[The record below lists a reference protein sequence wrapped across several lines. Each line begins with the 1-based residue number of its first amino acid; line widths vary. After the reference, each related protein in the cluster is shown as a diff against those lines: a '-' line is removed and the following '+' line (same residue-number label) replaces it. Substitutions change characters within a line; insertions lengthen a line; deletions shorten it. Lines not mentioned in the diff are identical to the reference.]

1 MSLPDHSAPPLG
13 QGVRVRIA
21 PSPSGY
27 LHVGTARTAVYNYL
41 FARHHKGK
49 FILRIEDTDT
59 ARSSSEMADVILE
72 SMLWLGLSWD
82 EGPIHQSQR
91 FDRYAEWGKKLA
103 RTGHSYWCYCSP
115 EELEQRRKEAM
126 EKKIAWKY
134 DRKCLKLS
142 TEEIESNRKANKPAA
157 LRLKVPEGKT
167 SFKDLVSGELGREN
181 VDIEDMVCLRSD
193 GRPTY
198 NFAVVVDD
206 YEMKISHVIRGNDH
220 ISNTFKQILLY
231 RAFDLPVP
239 QFAHLPLILG
249 MDKKKVSKRE
259 GAVAVTDYRDMGY
272 FPETLLNFLA
282 LLGWSPGDG
291 REIMPLEE
299 LIQAFTLERVNP
311 ANAAFDTQ
319 KLEWMNG
326 EYIRKIS
333 DAELAQRAFPF
344 LEKAGLVSSA
354 GKSGQQDYLVKVV
367 SLLKE
372 RCRLLTD
379 FAELGDYFFKEEF
392 DYDPKGVEKQ
402 FADPKAAER
411 LQKILDAWK
420 TIDPFS
426 KEKTEDSLRQ
436 LSEKEGEKPAAFI
449 HPIRLA
455 ITGKTMG
462 PALFDIVE
470 TLGKERVL
478 SRLSRA
484 GAFIKSRVGSP
495 AS

>member
-41 FARHHKGK
+41 FARHHNGK

-59 ARSSSEMADVILE
+59 ARSSSEMVDVILE
-72 SMLWLGLSWD
+72 SMRWLGLSWD

-103 RTGHSYWCYCSP
+103 ESGHSYWCFCSP
-115 EELEQRRKEAM
+115 EELEVRRKAAM
-126 EKKIAWKY
+126 EQKIAWKY

-142 TEEIESNRKANKPAA
+142 PEEIESNRKANKPAA

-167 SFKDLVSGELGREN
+167 SFNDLVSGELTREN
-181 VDIEDMVCLRSD
+181 VDIEDMVCIRSD
-193 GRPTY
+193 GRSTY
-198 NFAVVVDD
+198 NFAAVVDD
-206 YEMKISHVIRGNDH
+206 YEMKITQVIRGNDH
-220 ISNTFKQILLY
+220 ISNTFKQVLLY
-231 RAFDLPVP
+231 RALELPVP

-272 FPETLLNFLA
+272 LPETMLNFLA

-291 REIMPLEE
+291 REIMSMDE
-299 LIQAFTLERVNP
+299 LIKAFSLERVHP
-311 ANAAFDTQ
+311 ANAVFDTQ

-333 DAELAQRAFPF
+333 DVELAQRAFPF
-344 LEKAGLVSSA
+344 LEKAGLVSAADKTS
-354 GKSGQQDYLVKVV
+354 QQDYLVKVV

-372 RCRLLTD
+372 RCRLLAD
-379 FAELGDYFFKEEF
+379 FAELGDYFFKDDF

-402 FADPKAAER
+402 FADPKATER
-411 LQKILDAWK
+411 LQKIIDTWK
-420 TIDPFS
+420 PIEPFT
-426 KEKTEDSLRQ
+426 KEKTEEALRI
-436 LSEKEGEKPAAFI
+436 LSEKEAEKPAVFI
-449 HPIRLA
+449 HPVRLA

-470 TLGKERVL
+470 TLGKERVIT
-478 SRLSRA
+478 RLSRA
-484 GAFIKSRVGSP
+484 VAFIKSRVSTP
-495 AS
+495 A

>member
-1 MSLPDHSAPPLG
+1 
-13 QGVRVRIA
+13 
-21 PSPSGY
+21 
-27 LHVGTARTAVYNYL
+27 
-41 FARHHKGK
+41 
-49 FILRIEDTDT
+49 
-59 ARSSSEMADVILE
+59 
-72 SMLWLGLSWD
+72 
-82 EGPIHQSQR
+82 
-91 FDRYAEWGKKLA
+91 
-103 RTGHSYWCYCSP
+103 
-115 EELEQRRKEAM
+115 
-126 EKKIAWKY
+126 
-134 DRKCLKLS
+134 
-142 TEEIESNRKANKPAA
+142 
-157 LRLKVPEGKT
+157 
-167 SFKDLVSGELGREN
+167 
-181 VDIEDMVCLRSD
+181 
-193 GRPTY
+193 
-198 NFAVVVDD
+198 
-206 YEMKISHVIRGNDH
+206 
-220 ISNTFKQILLY
+220 
-231 RAFDLPVP
+231 
-239 QFAHLPLILG
+239 

-259 GAVAVTDYRDMGY
+259 GAVAVTEYRDLGY
-272 FPETLLNFLA
+272 LPETMLNFLA

-291 REIMPLEE
+291 REIMSLEE
-299 LIQAFTLERVNP
+299 LVEAFSIERVNP
-311 ANAAFDTQ
+311 ANAVFDTQ

-326 EYIRKIS
+326 EYIRKLS
-333 DAELAQRAFPF
+333 DQELLKRAFPF
-344 LEKAGLVSSA
+344 LEKAGLA
-354 GKSGQQDYLVKVV
+354 AADDKTGKEAYLVRVM

-379 FAELGDYFFKEEF
+379 FAEVGDYFFKEEF

-426 KEKTEDSLRQ
+426 KEKTEEALRQ